1 MTKRKKR
8 TICCLIFI
16 ALAYF
21 VSRPMYYPG
30 VGNNPNV
37 REESLRLLQKGD
49 VLSLEEADRFLITWS
64 ELLEKDFNNDE
75 MIELLTSSVPPR
87 RVISS
92 RARRWLE
99 FQGWDVKRF
108 FFVGRRLHKIIEE
121 CYKRKKIKDKKDS
134 LEQQLNITRDEGII
148 GAILS
153 IIKDDAKLLE
163 DIAEEEINI
172 VMPKLDVIDGIIKG
186 ELAYRPEN

>member
-1 MTKRKKR
+1 M
-8 TICCLIFI
+8 
-16 ALAYF
+16 
-21 VSRPMYYPG
+21 
-30 VGNNPNV
+30 
-37 REESLRLLQKGD
+37 
-49 VLSLEEADRFLITWS
+49 
-64 ELLEKDFNNDE
+64 
-75 MIELLTSSVPPR
+75 
-87 RVISS
+87 
-92 RARRWLE
+92 E

-172 VMPKLDVIDGIIKG
+172 VMPKLDIIDGIIKG

>member
-8 TICCLIFI
+8 TICWIVFI

-30 VGNNPNV
+30 VGDNPNT
-37 REESLRLLQKGD
+37 REESIRLLQKGN
-49 VLSLEEADRFLITWS
+49 VLSLEETDRFLITWS

-75 MIELLTSSVPPR
+75 IMKLLTSSVPPR

-99 FQGWDVKRF
+99 FQGWDIKRF

-121 CYKRKKIKDKKDS
+121 CHKRQKIQVKRDS

-153 IIKDDAKLLE
+153 IINDDNKLL
-163 DIAEEEINI
+163 DNIAEEEINI
-172 VMPKLDVIDGIIKG
+172 VMPKLDIIDGIVKG
-186 ELAYRPEN
+186 KLAYRPEN

>member
-8 TICCLIFI
+8 TICCLVFI

-87 RVISS
+87 KMVGIS
-92 RARRWLE
+92 
-99 FQGWDVKRF
+99 
-108 FFVGRRLHKIIEE
+108 RLG
-121 CYKRKKIKDKKDS
+121 C
-134 LEQQLNITRDEGII
+134 
-148 GAILS
+148 
-153 IIKDDAKLLE
+153 
-163 DIAEEEINI
+163 
-172 VMPKLDVIDGIIKG
+172 
-186 ELAYRPEN
+186 

>member
-8 TICCLIFI
+8 TICCLVFI